1 MSNDAP
7 MYTIVVPPAG
17 FVYKPIGLPVTMVP
31 KP

>member
-1 MSNDAP
+1 MSKTVP

-17 FVYKPIGLPVTMVP
+17 FVPKPLGLPVTMVP